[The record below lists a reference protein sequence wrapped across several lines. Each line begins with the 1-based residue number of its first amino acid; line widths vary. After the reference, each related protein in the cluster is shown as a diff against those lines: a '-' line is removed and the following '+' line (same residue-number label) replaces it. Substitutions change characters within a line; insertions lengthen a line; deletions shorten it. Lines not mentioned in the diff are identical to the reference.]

1 MKKMPEII
9 PLKLIVFEGIDGSG
23 KTTVSKMLFDYMKKK
38 NLPVVWL
45 REPSDSKWGKKIR
58 EISRFKTSI
67 PLEEELNY
75 FIEDRKF
82 NVSHH
87 IKPAISQNKTVI
99 LDRYYYSTACYQ
111 GARGMNMDDIIQIN
125 REFAPEP
132 DITFIIDVDVN
143 IGMNR
148 IKESRNSRVKLFEQ
162 ENFLQKVRKNYLTLT
177 GKNIHIIDGSQDLKT
192 ILKQIIEIL
201 GL

>member
-1 MKKMPEII
+1 MSEII
-9 PLKLIVFEGIDGSG
+9 PHKLIVFEGIDGSG
-23 KTTVSKMLFDYMKKK
+23 KTTVSKMLFDYMKEK
-38 NLPVVWL
+38 NLPVAWL
-45 REPSDSKWGKKIR
+45 REPSDSNWGKKIR
-58 EISRFKTSI
+58 EISRIKTRI

-82 NVSHH
+82 NVSHN
-87 IKPAISQNKTVI
+87 IKPALSQNKIVI

-111 GARGMNMDDIIQIN
+111 GARGINMDEIIQMN

-143 IGMNR
+143 IAMNR
-148 IKESRNSRVKLFEQ
+148 IKKNRNSRVKLFEQ
-162 ENFLQKVRKNYLTLT
+162 KKFLKKVRKNYLALI

-192 ILKQIIEIL
+192 ILKRITEIL

>member
-1 MKKMPEII
+1 MSEII
-9 PLKLIVFEGIDGSG
+9 PHKLIVFEGIDGSG
-23 KTTVSKMLFDYMKKK
+23 KTTVSKMLFDYMKEK
-38 NLPVVWL
+38 NLPVAWL
-45 REPSDSKWGKKIR
+45 REPSDSNWGKKIR
-58 EISRFKTSI
+58 EISRFKSSI

-75 FIEDRKF
+75 FIKDRKF
-82 NVSHH
+82 NVSHN
-87 IKPAISQNKTVI
+87 IKPALSQNKTVI

-111 GARGMNMDDIIQIN
+111 GARGMNMDEIIQMN

-148 IKESRNSRVKLFEQ
+148 IKKSRNSRVKLFEQ
-162 ENFLQKVRKNYLTLT
+162 KKFLKKVRKNYLALT
-177 GKNIHIIDGSQDLKT
+177 GKNIHIIDGNQDLKT
-192 ILKQIIEIL
+192 ILKRITDIL